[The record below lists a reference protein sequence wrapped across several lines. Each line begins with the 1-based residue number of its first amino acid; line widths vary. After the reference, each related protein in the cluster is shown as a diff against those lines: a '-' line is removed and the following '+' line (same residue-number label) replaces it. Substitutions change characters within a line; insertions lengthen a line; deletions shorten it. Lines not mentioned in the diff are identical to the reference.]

1 MSREHFIDYYEI
13 LQVSQN
19 ADSETIERV
28 FRLLAKRYHPD
39 NARTGDSGRFSEI
52 SEAFRV
58 LSDPEERARYDA
70 HYESGRKD
78 QWSLFFEAPTS
89 GVEEDRRIQMW
100 ILSYLFQT
108 RRRNASDPGVGPFEL
123 EKHLDVAEAH
133 LDYHLW
139 YLKEKGWMIRTES
152 GKYAISVDGVDWIA
166 EHDQLFRKDRLIGS
180 GGMEVSPEGQ
190 EQPADKGKIESF
202 PRQRRD
208 QPTQDSYEETG

>member
-1 MSREHFIDYYEI
+1 MSREHFVDYYEV

-19 ADSETIERV
+19 ADPETIERV

-39 NARTGDSGRFSEI
+39 NSRTGDTGRFSEI

-89 GVEEDRRIQMW
+89 GVDEDRRIQMW

-108 RRRNASDPGVGPFEL
+108 RRRNATDPGVGPFEL
-123 EKHLDVAEAH
+123 EKYLDLTEAH

-152 GKYAISVDGVDWIA
+152 GKYAISVEGVDWIA

-180 GGMEVSPEGQ
+180 GGLEVSTGGPGE
-190 EQPADKGKIESF
+190 PPRKGEVDSF

-208 QPTQDSYEETG
+208 QSAQHPNEEAG